1 MEQYT
6 QIGNVRI
13 KKTAVLAPMASVS
26 DTAYRL
32 LNKEFGA
39 SLVYSEMVSAKAVTY
54 MDKKTFELCKILP
67 QERPF
72 ALQLFGSE
80 PQTVALA
87 AKLCMQFSPD
97 IIDINMGCPV
107 PKVAGNGCGSAL
119 MKNPHLAAKIICAC
133 KESVDIPITA
143 KIRAGWDDNS
153 INAVEMA
160 QALEAAGVDA
170 IAVHGRTKTQMYSGK
185 SDINIIKSVKQAV
198 SVPVI
203 GNGDVKCA
211 QDCIDMYSKTG
222 CDLVMVARGSYG
234 NPWIFRSIDFIADG
248 KDFSEP
254 TLEERLET
262 MLYHFSKIIEFKG
275 EAKGMHEA
283 RKHAAWYIT
292 GEAGA
297 AKFRARCYT
306 LSSYNEAKALADE
319 YLKYIKS
326 HCSYKEGYCE

>member
-6 QIGNVRI
+6 QIGNVII
-13 KKTAVLAPMASVS
+13 KKYAALAPMASVS

-54 MDKKTFELCKILP
+54 MDKKTFELCAILP
-67 QERPF
+67 PERPF
-72 ALQLFGSE
+72 ALQLFGNE
-80 PQTVALA
+80 PHTVALA
-87 AKLCMQFSPD
+87 ARMCMQFSPD

-119 MKNPHLAAKIICAC
+119 MKNPELAAKIVRAC
-133 KESVDIPITA
+133 KEAVDIPITA
-143 KIRAGWDDNS
+143 KIRAGWDENS

-160 QALEAAGVDA
+160 KALESAGVDA
-170 IAVHGRTKTQMYSGK
+170 IAVHGRTKAQMYSGK
-185 SDINIIKSVKQAV
+185 SDANIIKAVKQAV

-203 GNGDVKCA
+203 GNGDVKTA
-211 QDCIDMYSKTG
+211 QDCVDMYKNTG

-234 NPWIFRSIDFIADG
+234 NPWIFRNIELAMQQKPFAEPSI
-248 KDFSEP
+248 
-254 TLEERLET
+254 EERLET

-292 GEAGA
+292 GTLGA

-306 LSSYNEAKALADE
+306 LSSYAQAKELADE
-319 YLKYIKS
+319 YLEYIKN
-326 HCSYKEGYCE
+326 HCGSCGGIL